1 MRRADRLFR
10 IVQRLR
16 RRGATTAR
24 QLAEALEVSG
34 RTVYRDIRDLLLSG
48 VPIQGEAGVGYALDR
63 SYELPPLMF
72 DEEEIEALV
81 LGARIVRAWADKKLA
96 RAAEE
101 ALQKIETVLPPK
113 LKSRLAESALMAPG
127 FHLSE
132 RFRFGLEDFRR
143 AIRASQSALPLRRQ
157 GAGGKRARGPPARAC
172 VLGTYLDARRLVRD
186 AKRLPQLPAG
196 PDRRAA
202 DSRGSVRGR
211 AGADARRLP
220 CPHGRRGASCDA
232 QRRTSMSDRGE
243 ARLSSRA

>member
-24 QLAEALEVSG
+24 HLAEALEVSE
-34 RTVYRDIRDLLLSG
+34 RTVYRDIRDLLVSG

-101 ALQKIETVLPPK
+101 ALQKIETVLPSK
-113 LKSRLAESALMAPG
+113 LKSRLAESAL
-127 FHLSE
+127 
-132 RFRFGLEDFRR
+132 
-143 AIRASQSALPLRRQ
+143 
-157 GAGGKRARGPPARAC
+157 
-172 VLGTYLDARRLVRD
+172 RD

-202 DSRGSVRGR
+202 DSRGPVRGR

-220 CPHGRRGASCDA
+220 RAGGRRGAGRGEFGRSA
-232 QRRTSMSDRGE
+232 ALRTSMSDRGHP
-243 ARLSSRA
+243 RLSSRA

>member
-24 QLAEALEVSG
+24 QLAEALEVSE
-34 RTVYRDIRDLLLSG
+34 RTVYRDIRDLLVSG
-48 VPIQGEAGVGYALDR
+48 VPIRGEAGVGYALDR

-81 LGARIVRAWADKKLA
+81 FGARIVRAWADKKLA

-113 LKSRLAESALMAPG
+113 LKSRLADSALMAPG

-132 RFRFGLEDFRR
+132 RFRSGLEDFRR
-143 AIRASQSALPLRRQ
+143 AIREHRKARFHYVDKAQAGSDLAAGRAHLPAASAAQ
-157 GAGGKRARGPPARAC
+157 GRARPR
-172 VLGTYLDARRLVRD
+172 LGMRN
-186 AKRLPQLPAG
+186 G
-196 PDRRAA
+196 
-202 DSRGSVRGR
+202 
-211 AGADARRLP
+211 
-220 CPHGRRGASCDA
+220 
-232 QRRTSMSDRGE
+232 
-243 ARLSSRA
+243 

>member
-24 QLAEALEVSG
+24 QLAEALEVSE
-34 RTVYRDIRDLLLSG
+34 RTVYRDIRDLLVSG

-101 ALQKIETVLPPK
+101 ALQKIEAVLPPR
-113 LKSRLAESALMAPG
+113 LKSKLADSALMAPRTSRG
-127 FHLSE
+127 GCSPTSLRWWPPKSGPRPPRAAE
-132 RFRFGLEDFRR
+132 R
-143 AIRASQSALPLRRQ
+143 ATA
-157 GAGGKRARGPPARAC
+157 GKRG
-172 VLGTYLDARRLVRD
+172 
-186 AKRLPQLPAG
+186 
-196 PDRRAA
+196 
-202 DSRGSVRGR
+202 
-211 AGADARRLP
+211 
-220 CPHGRRGASCDA
+220 
-232 QRRTSMSDRGE
+232 
-243 ARLSSRA
+243 